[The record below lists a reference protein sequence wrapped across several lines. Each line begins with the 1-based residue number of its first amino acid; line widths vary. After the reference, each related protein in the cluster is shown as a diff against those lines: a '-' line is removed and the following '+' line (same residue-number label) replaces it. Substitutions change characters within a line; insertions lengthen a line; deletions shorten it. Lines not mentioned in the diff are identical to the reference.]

1 MMLPSKLVGQI
12 NMRIASIALAIIL
25 ILIPSLPALAQES
38 DSETITI
45 TMTTKTVIEIELNPT
60 TWDIGTIRPEE
71 IHESA
76 TFTMTNKGN
85 CDLHA
90 FIRGEEAVCV
100 DNPDYKWELSSD
112 GYNGNQIYVLWYKT
126 SDCAPGGE
134 GLITT
139 EEGDFCSN
147 FGIDGYNPKHFGL
160 KLEAPWADYTKDG
173 VEYFYGGGNMGTT
186 ITISGVIA

>member
-1 MMLPSKLVGQI
+1 MLPSKLVGQT
-12 NMRIASIALAIIL
+12 NMGIASIALAIIL

-60 TWDIGTIRPEE
+60 DWDIGTIRPEE

-90 FIRGEEAVCV
+90 FIRGEDAVCV
-100 DNPDYKWELSSD
+100 DNPDYEWELSSD
-112 GYNGNQIYVLWYKT
+112 GYNGKQIYVLWYET

-139 EEGDFCSN
+139 EETDFCSN
-147 FGIDGYNPKHFGL
+147 LGIDGYNPKHFGL
-160 KLEAPWADYTKDG
+160 KLEAPLADY
-173 VEYFYGGGNMGTT
+173 ENYFYGGGEMETT